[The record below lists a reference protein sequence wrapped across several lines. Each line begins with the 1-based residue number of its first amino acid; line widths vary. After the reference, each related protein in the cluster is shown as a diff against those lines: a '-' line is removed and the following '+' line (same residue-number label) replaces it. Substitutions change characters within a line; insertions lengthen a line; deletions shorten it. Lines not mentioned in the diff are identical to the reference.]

1 MSKAKEA
8 RPAEGF
14 HQEYIASLR
23 YRNDLPP
30 PEMPPKFLDIPHE
43 GLQRFLAPGY
53 ASNMARREEPG
64 IDVDAEGG
72 MPIDLVGIP
81 GLHLGDESAIL
92 MPENPPPPDPRD
104 LPFLVSLDQLK
115 NPAVKNVNVS
125 FLRRTQYI
133 AVEQRGPGGFKPA
146 AGRVKPR
153 ASEKTKL
160 ANDDPVYIKKY
171 LMKGF
176 DIAYPQSK
184 HTGEDTAERIK
195 GHTPQKPEIDAWAH
209 PVHPDNP
216 KLKPVGFFPVLPDLQ
231 GYPDPGG
238 FVQFKFDKPPLLPAA
253 GKRDDRID
261 VGLLYPSA
269 PPEHVLEEHSAKTQL
284 HKNNPTLYKDPGP
297 IPWDYDLF
305 VPEKKGS
312 ANKIK
317 KNLDLLNSDRD
328 DEDLYTHDDGE
339 SKFHRYDR
347 LRTYSTKAQQ
357 LNSDQ
362 KQRDIALTLF
372 DPAKSSSSQ
381 VDGGIKAAYY
391 YPILGKMRL
400 APERAR
406 KIAKAGLA
414 RSHGESSGRED
425 QADQIHVTVR
435 DPDEAEIYKRSLHR
449 GNVDPEFKKNLP
461 PPPAQLEEE
470 EENEAGNTQVSADA
484 DADAEAD
491 EDLADRSGREDHSDE
506 ESD

>member
-1 MSKAKEA
+1 MSKSKES

-14 HQEYIASLR
+14 HQDYIASLR

-43 GLQRFLAPGY
+43 GLERFLAPGF
-53 ASNMARREEPG
+53 ATNMARREEPG

-92 MPENPPPPDPRD
+92 MPETAPPPDPRD
-104 LPFLVSLDQLK
+104 LPFLIPLDQLK
-115 NPAVKNVNVS
+115 NPSVKNSNVS

-133 AVEQRGPGGFKPA
+133 AAEQRGPGGFKSAP
-146 AGRVKPR
+146 GRPKPR
-153 ASEKTKL
+153 LADKTKL
-160 ANDDPVYIKKY
+160 TNDDPLYIKKY
-171 LMKGF
+171 IMKGF

-184 HTGEDTAERIK
+184 HTGEDSAERIK
-195 GHTPQKPEIDAWAH
+195 GQPAQKPELDAWAK

-238 FVQFKFDKPPLLPAA
+238 FVQFKFDKKPLLAA
-253 GKRDDRID
+253 SGKRDERID

-269 PPEHVLEEHSAKTQL
+269 PPDEVLEEHEAKAKL
-284 HKNNPTLYKDPGP
+284 HKTNPKLYKDPGP

-305 VPEKKGS
+305 VPENKNS
-312 ANKIK
+312 TKIK
-317 KNLDLLNSDRD
+317 QSLDPLNPDRNN
-328 DEDLYTHDDGE
+328 EELYTHDDGE
-339 SKFHRYDR
+339 SKYHRYDR

-357 LNSDQ
+357 LNQEQ

-372 DPAKSSSSQ
+372 DPAQSSKSSAE
-381 VDGGIKAAYY
+381 GTTKAAYY

-406 KIAKAGLA
+406 KIARAGLA
-414 RSHGESSGRED
+414 PSRAESSRED
-425 QADQIHVTVR
+425 QADQIHVTAR

-449 GNVDPEFKKNLP
+449 GNVDPEFKKTLP
-461 PPPAQLEEE
+461 PPPQELEAD
-470 EENEAGNTQVSADA
+470 ENGDE
-484 DADAEAD
+484 DADAEPEVFEQAREGGSSPAPEAENRSDD
-491 EDLADRSGREDHSDE
+491 ESS
-506 ESD
+506 

>member
-1 MSKAKEA
+1 
-8 RPAEGF
+8 
-14 HQEYIASLR
+14 
-23 YRNDLPP
+23 
-30 PEMPPKFLDIPHE
+30 
-43 GLQRFLAPGY
+43 
-53 ASNMARREEPG
+53 MARREEPG

-92 MPENPPPPDPRD
+92 MPENPPPADPRD
-104 LPFLVSLDQLK
+104 LPFLVPLDQLK

-146 AGRVKPR
+146 AGKVKPR
-153 ASEKTKL
+153 LSEKAKL

-171 LMKGF
+171 IMKGF
-176 DIAYPQSK
+176 DIAYPKSK

-195 GHTPQKPEIDAWAH
+195 GHTAQKPELDAWAH

-216 KLKPVGFFPVLPDLQ
+216 KLKPVGYFPVLPDLQ

-238 FVQFKFDKPPLLPAA
+238 FVQFKFDKPPLLAAA
-253 GKRDDRID
+253 GKRDERID

-269 PPEHVLEEHSAKTQL
+269 PPEHVLEEHEAKSRL
-284 HKNNPTLYKDPGP
+284 HKNNPKLYKDPGP

-305 VPEKKGS
+305 IPDQKGS
-312 ANKIK
+312 ATKIK
-317 KNLDLLNSDRD
+317 DSLDLSNPSRD
-328 DEDLYTHDDGE
+328 DEELYTHDDGE

-357 LNSDQ
+357 LNSEQ

-381 VDGGIKAAYY
+381 GSDSIKAAYY

-406 KIAKAGLA
+406 KIAKAGLGA
-414 RSHGESSGRED
+414 RSQGESGRED

-461 PPPAQLEEE
+461 PPPEQLEAD
-470 EENEAGNTQVSADA
+470 ENGDNANQNQHFSGNI
-484 DADAEAD
+484 DADAEAEPD
-491 EDLADRSGREDHSDE
+491 IAEHMPEARSRQGRDHSGD

>member
-1 MSKAKEA
+1 
-8 RPAEGF
+8 
-14 HQEYIASLR
+14 
-23 YRNDLPP
+23 
-30 PEMPPKFLDIPHE
+30 
-43 GLQRFLAPGY
+43 
-53 ASNMARREEPG
+53 
-64 IDVDAEGG
+64 
-72 MPIDLVGIP
+72 
-81 GLHLGDESAIL
+81 

-104 LPFLVSLDQLK
+104 LPFLVPLDQLK

-133 AVEQRGPGGFKPA
+133 AVEQRGPSGFKPA
-146 AGRVKPR
+146 AGKVRPR
-153 ASEKTKL
+153 AVEKTKL
-160 ANDDPVYIKKY
+160 ANDDPTYIKKY

-195 GHTPQKPEIDAWAH
+195 GHTPQKPELDAWAH
-209 PVHPDNP
+209 PVNPDNP
-216 KLKPVGFFPVLPDLQ
+216 KLKPVGIFPVLPDLQ

-238 FVQFKFDKPPLLPAA
+238 FVQFKFDKPPLLAA
-253 GKRDDRID
+253 SGKRDERID

-269 PPEHVLEEHSAKTQL
+269 PPEHVLEEHDAKARL
-284 HKNNPTLYKDPGP
+284 HKNNPRLYKDPGP

-305 VPEKKGS
+305 IPEQRGS
-312 ANKIK
+312 ISKIK
-317 KNLDLLNSDRD
+317 NSLDLSKSNRD
-328 DEDLYTHDDGE
+328 DQELYTHDDGE

-357 LNSDQ
+357 LNSEQ

-372 DPAKSSSSQ
+372 DPAKSSSSSS
-381 VDGGIKAAYY
+381 DGAVKAAYY

-406 KIAKAGLA
+406 KIAKAGLT
-414 RSHGESSGRED
+414 RSQSEPGRED

-461 PPPAQLEEE
+461 PPPSQLEDAD
-470 EENEAGNTQVSADA
+470 ENEGEPGNENVRPGADADA
-484 DADAEAD
+484 DADAEPD
-491 EDLADRSGREDHSDE
+491 FVEPTSDNRSRLGSRPDRHHSGD